1 MAGEPVRG
9 AKGNRRHGSP
19 ILIGGAGRSGA
30 RADAGSPRP
39 AVRRGAV
46 CVEGPRHT
54 RGTPPNIV
62 EMDARTWLDLV
73 TGASD
78 WAAALAGGTVHASGQ
93 RATLAGMLP
102 LVAD

>member
-1 MAGEPVRG
+1 
-9 AKGNRRHGSP
+9 
-19 ILIGGAGRSGA
+19 
-30 RADAGSPRP
+30 
-39 AVRRGAV
+39 
-46 CVEGPRHT
+46 
-54 RGTPPNIV
+54 
-62 EMDARTWLDLV
+62 MDARTWLDLV